1 MSDIEKNDIPKFLD
15 RTVLILGE
23 EAVCRIMKSH
33 VLVLGI
39 GGVGAYAAEMLV
51 RSGVGKIT
59 IVDGDCVEYSNLNR
73 QLVALNSTIGKP
85 KTEVLRERL
94 LDINPYC
101 QVVAIQDFIRDEKIE
116 NLLLSDK
123 FDYVVDAIDSL
134 SPKVFFLAACKK
146 MKLQV
151 ISSMG
156 SGARLDPTK
165 LEIADI
171 SKTYNCALARA
182 VRKRLKSLGISSGIK
197 TVFSKEAPNPDA
209 VFAYQDENNCNHSIT
224 GTVSYI
230 PCVFGCTLAS
240 FVIKELAKEVKN

>member
-1 MSDIEKNDIPKFLD
+1 MFDNNQNDIPKFLD

-23 EAVCRIMKSH
+23 NAVRRIINSH
-33 VLVLGI
+33 VLVLGV

-85 KTEVLRERL
+85 KTEVLKERL
-94 LDINPYC
+94 LDINPDC
-101 QVVAIQDFIRDEKIE
+101 QVIAIQDFIRDEKIE
-116 NLLLSDK
+116 ELLNRDK

-134 SPKVFFLAACKK
+134 SPKVFFLAACKRK
-146 MKLQV
+146 KLRV

-171 SKTYNCALARA
+171 SKTYNCGLARA
-182 VRKRLKSLGISSGIK
+182 VRKRLKTLGINSGIK
-197 TVFSKEAPNPDA
+197 TVFSKEAPNPQA
-209 VFAYQDENNCNHSIT
+209 VMAYQDENNCNHSIT

-240 FVIKELAKEVKN
+240 YVIKELSGDLK

>member
-1 MSDIEKNDIPKFLD
+1 MAEINKENIPDFLN

-23 EAVCRIMKSH
+23 TAVRKIMQSS
-33 VLVLGI
+33 VLVLGV

-59 IVDGDCVEYSNLNR
+59 IVDGDVVESSNLNR
-73 QLVALNSTIGKP
+73 QLVALNSTLGKP

-94 LDINPYC
+94 LDINPSC

-116 NLLLSDK
+116 KLLLSDK

-146 MKLQV
+146 LKLNV

-156 SGARLDPTK
+156 SGARLDPTMLK
-165 LEIADI
+165 IADI
-171 SKTYNCALARA
+171 SQTYNCGLARA
-182 VRKRLKSLGISSGIK
+182 VRKRLKDLGISKGIK
-197 TVFSKEAPNPDA
+197 VVFSQEAPIKSA
-209 VFAYQDENNCNHSIT
+209 VVAYTDENNCNHSVT

-230 PCVFGCTLAS
+230 PCVYGCTIAS
-240 FVIKELAKEVKN
+240 YVIRELGNTN